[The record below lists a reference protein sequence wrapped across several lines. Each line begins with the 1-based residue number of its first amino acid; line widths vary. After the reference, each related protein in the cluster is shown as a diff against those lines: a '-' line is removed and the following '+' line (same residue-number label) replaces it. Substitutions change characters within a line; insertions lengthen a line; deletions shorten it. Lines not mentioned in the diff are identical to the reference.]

1 MTTPIVE
8 IENLSHHYMVGHSP
22 LEVIRNI
29 NWQLESGK
37 WVCMLGAS
45 GSGKTTLLNLIGAL
59 ERPSAGTIKINGYD
73 ISKLSRSAAARF
85 RRNNIGFVF
94 QSYHLLPELSVLENV
109 MLPGSLAGGALLSLR
124 SRAIELLE
132 TVGLKDRLKHL
143 ANELSGGEAQRVAIA
158 RSLINRPRLLLAD
171 EPTGNLDSKT
181 GEGILQLF
189 QNLRAQSPDVS
200 IIMITHNED
209 ISRLADFS
217 VRLQDGV
224 IV

>member
-1 MTTPIVE
+1 MTTPVVE
-8 IENLSHHYMVGHSP
+8 IENLYHHYVIGHNT

-29 NWQLESGK
+29 SWRLDSGK

-59 ERPSAGTIKINGYD
+59 ERPAAGSIKINGHD

-85 RRNNIGFVF
+85 RRNHIGFVF

-109 MLPGSLAGGALLSLR
+109 MLPGSLAGMPLLSLR
-124 SRAIELLE
+124 SRALELLE

-189 QNLRAQSPDVS
+189 QDLRAQSPDVS

-217 VRLQDGV
+217 VRLQDGSMV
-224 IV
+224 